1 MKESEDRSVQ
11 GTNLRAREGAIF
23 VYQELPKWLFVAQL
37 EALEIDDWGIK
48 ATVLPLPS
56 IGLSCPPHPFVASGA
71 WSALHLT
78 EMRWNAPDV
87 PWSMRFG
94 EEVVAQLVSRA
105 GQLAHLPLP
114 ERISALLRSMAE
126 GR

>member
-1 MKESEDRSVQ
+1 MVGSKDRSVQ
-11 GTNLRAREGAIF
+11 GTNLRAREGAIL

-94 EEVVAQLVSRA
+94 EEVVTQLRSRA
-105 GQLAHLPLP
+105 TELAHIPQP
-114 ERISALLRSMAE
+114 QRIHALLRSISD